1 MLVARM
7 YANRSAKVME
17 ATVHTGIERCL
28 INCSQTEQI
37 VENMV
42 QRYIKGTGP
51 KRKLG
56 AWHRFKIRN
65 NRPAQK
71 SIAYLFKITQCLE
84 VFSTLLPAVALEQ
97 YSSKKAQQA
106 RSEERRV
113 GKEWR
118 C

>member
-1 MLVARM
+1 MQPFKALIKTYLKPYLRSFITTLLVNA
-7 YANRSAKVME
+7 
-17 ATVHTGIERCL
+17 
-28 INCSQTEQI
+28 
-37 VENMV
+37 
-42 QRYIKGTGP
+42 GTGP

-84 VFSTLLPAVALEQ
+84 MFSTLLPAVALEQ

-106 RSEERRV
+106 LKGIREKFLGDNSA
-113 GKEWR
+113 GDKTQ
-118 C
+118 